1 MVSRTAARWM
11 ADGNTSLDDCEA
23 FTSSFGCTGRPS
35 RSVARLA
42 ITSFMFMLVEVPE
55 PVWNTSTGNWSSH
68 WPLATSTAESWIAMR
83 DVLRQHAELAG

>member
-11 ADGNTSLDDCEA
+11 ADGNTSLDDCDA

-42 ITSFMFMLVEVPE
+42 STSFMFMFVEVPD
-55 PVWNTSTGNWSSH
+55 PVWKTSTGNWSSH
-68 WPLATSTAESWIAMR
+68 WPSATSTAASWMAMATSSGE
-83 DVLRQHAELAG
+83 HARARG